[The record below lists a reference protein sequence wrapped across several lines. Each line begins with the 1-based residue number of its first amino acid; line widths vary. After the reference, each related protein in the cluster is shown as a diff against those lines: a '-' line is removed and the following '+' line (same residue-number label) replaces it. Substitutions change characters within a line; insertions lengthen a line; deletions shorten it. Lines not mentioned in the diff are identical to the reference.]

1 MLALFYYKARKQSRN
16 FKRNSTFI
24 NLDDTKIFYNL
35 VDIKIDMLDFILPY
49 ITHGLHQNA
58 FIVYFDL
65 KLPY

>member
-24 NLDDTKIFYNL
+24 NL

-49 ITHGLHQNA
+49 ITHGSHQNV